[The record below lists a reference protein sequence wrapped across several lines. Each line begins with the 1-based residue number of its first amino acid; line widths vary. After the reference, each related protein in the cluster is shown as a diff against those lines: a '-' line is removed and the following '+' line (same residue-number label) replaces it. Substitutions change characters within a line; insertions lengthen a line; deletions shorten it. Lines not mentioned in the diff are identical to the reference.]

1 LRIARWLGRLP
12 ARLRYHY
19 ERSHVYE
26 QAVEEEIAIMDGAL
40 NDRSVIITGAAGGI
54 GRAAAVLF
62 ARAGARL
69 TLADREA
76 ARGRETLDLVL
87 GSGGVAQFL
96 AGDISSERFV
106 EDVVA
111 SAVRSYG
118 RLDCAF
124 NNAGIISDL
133 AEPVSNY
140 TLAEWDR
147 VIRINLTS
155 MFLCMKHETRTMLQ
169 NGGGAIVNTSSA
181 LGQVGQYN
189 MPAYCASKAGVLGL
203 TRATALDYATKNIRV
218 NAIMPGV
225 IETPMTKDGVFKIP
239 GLEEILL
246 AQHPIG
252 RFGRPE
258 EVASAALF
266 LCSDAAS
273 FVTGH
278 ALAVDGANMAI

>member
-1 LRIARWLGRLP
+1 M
-12 ARLRYHY
+12 
-19 ERSHVYE
+19 
-26 QAVEEEIAIMDGAL
+26 Q
-40 NDRSVIITGAAGGI
+40 
-54 GRAAAVLF
+54 RAAAKRSIWC
-62 ARAGARL
+62 AAPAARL
-69 TLADREA
+69 
-76 ARGRETLDLVL
+76 
-87 GSGGVAQFL
+87 QFL
-96 AGDISSERFV
+96 AGDISSEQFV

-124 NNAGIISDL
+124 NNAGIISEL

-169 NGGGAIVNTSSA
+169 TGGGAIVNTSSA
-181 LGQVGQYN
+181 LGQLGQYN

-218 NAIMPGV
+218 NAVMPGV
-225 IETPMTKDGVFKIP
+225 IETPMTKEGVFKIP

-266 LCSDAAS
+266 LCSDASS

>member
-1 LRIARWLGRLP
+1 MEERHGTITRGSIGH
-12 ARLRYHY
+12 HY
-19 ERSHVYE
+19 RS
-26 QAVEEEIAIMDGAL
+26 G
-40 NDRSVIITGAAGGI
+40 GGI

-62 ARAGARL
+62 AKAGAGL
-69 TLADREA
+69 TLADRDA
-76 ARGRETLDLVL
+76 ARGRETLDLVR
-87 GSGGVAQFL
+87 GAGGTAQFL
-96 AGDISSERFV
+96 AGDISSEQFV

-124 NNAGIISDL
+124 NNAGIISEL

-169 NGGGAIVNTSSA
+169 TGGGAIVNTSSA
-181 LGQVGQYN
+181 LGQLGQYN

-218 NAIMPGV
+218 NAVMPGV
-225 IETPMTKDGVFKIP
+225 IETPMTKEGVFKIP

-266 LCSDAAS
+266 LCPMPPLS
-273 FVTGH
+273 
-278 ALAVDGANMAI
+278 

>member
-1 LRIARWLGRLP
+1 
-12 ARLRYHY
+12 
-19 ERSHVYE
+19 
-26 QAVEEEIAIMDGAL
+26 MNGAL

-62 ARAGARL
+62 AKAGARL
-69 TLADREA
+69 TLADRDA
-76 ARGRETLDLVL
+76 ARGRETLDLVR
-87 GSGGVAQFL
+87 GAGGTAQFL
-96 AGDISSERFV
+96 AGDISSEPFV

-111 SAVRSYG
+111 GAVRAYG

-147 VIRINLTS
+147 VLRINLTS

-169 NGGGAIVNTSSA
+169 TGGGAIVNTSSA

-225 IETPMTKDGVFKIP
+225 IETPMTREGVFKIP

>member
-1 LRIARWLGRLP
+1 
-12 ARLRYHY
+12 
-19 ERSHVYE
+19 
-26 QAVEEEIAIMDGAL
+26 MDAAL
-40 NDRSVIITGAAGGI
+40 KDRSVIITGAAGGI

-62 ARAGARL
+62 SKAGARL
-69 TLADREA
+69 TLTDRDA
-76 ARGRETLDLVL
+76 KRGRETLDLVL
-87 GSGGVAQFL
+87 GSDGKSQFL
-96 AGDISSERFV
+96 AGDISSESFV

-140 TLAEWDR
+140 MLAEWDR

-169 NGGGAIVNTSSA
+169 TGGGAIVNTSSA

-203 TRATALDYATKNIRV
+203 TRATALDYAAKNIRV

-225 IETPMTKDGVFKIP
+225 IETPMTKEGVFKIP

-266 LCSDAAS
+266 LCSDASS

>member
-1 LRIARWLGRLP
+1 MARSL
-12 ARLRYHY
+12 A
-19 ERSHVYE
+19 
-26 QAVEEEIAIMDGAL
+26 
-40 NDRSVIITGAAGGI
+40 DRSVIITGAAGGI

-62 ARAGARL
+62 AQEGARL
-69 TLADREA
+69 TLTDRDER
-76 ARGRETLDLVL
+76 RGPETLDLVQKT
-87 GSGGVAQFL
+87 GGAAQFL

-106 EDVVA
+106 EEVVA
-111 SAVRSYG
+111 RAVQAYG
-118 RLDCAF
+118 KLDCAF
-124 NNAGIISDL
+124 NNAGIISEL
-133 AEPVSNY
+133 AEPVGNY
-140 TLAEWDR
+140 SLAEWDR
-147 VIRINLTS
+147 VLRVNLTS
-155 MFLCMKHETRTMLQ
+155 MFLCMKHETSAMLRT
-169 NGGGAIVNTSSA
+169 GGGAIVNTSSA

-225 IETPMTKDGVFKIP
+225 IETPMTKEGVFVRVP

-258 EVASAALF
+258 EVAGAALF
-266 LCSDAAS
+266 LLSEGAS
-273 FVTGH
+273 FITGH

>member
-1 LRIARWLGRLP
+1 M
-12 ARLRYHY
+12 
-19 ERSHVYE
+19 E
-26 QAVEEEIAIMDGAL
+26 GAL
-40 NDRSVIITGAAGGI
+40 AGRSVIITGAAGGI
-54 GRAAAVLF
+54 GRAAARLF
-62 ARAGARL
+62 CGAGARL
-69 TLADREA
+69 TLTDRDA
-76 ARGRETLDLVL
+76 ARGRGTLELVL
-87 GSGGVAQFL
+87 DTGGAAQFL
-96 AGDISSERFV
+96 AGDISSESFV
-106 EDVVA
+106 EEVVS
-111 SAVRSYG
+111 SAVQSYG

-140 TLAEWDR
+140 TLTEWDR
-147 VIRINLTS
+147 VLRINLTS
-155 MFLCMKHETRTMLQ
+155 MFLCMKHETRAMLQ
-169 NGGGAIVNTSSA
+169 TGGGAIVNTSSA
-181 LGQVGQYN
+181 LGQVGQYS
-189 MPAYCASKAGVLGL
+189 MPAYCASKAGILGL

-225 IETPMTKDGVFKIP
+225 IETPMTKEGVFVKMP
-239 GLEEILL
+239 GLEQILL

-258 EVASAALF
+258 EVANAALF

>member
-1 LRIARWLGRLP
+1 
-12 ARLRYHY
+12 
-19 ERSHVYE
+19 
-26 QAVEEEIAIMDGAL
+26 MDGAL
-40 NDRSVIITGAAGGI
+40 QDRSAIITGAAGGI

-62 ARAGARL
+62 AKAGARL
-69 TLADREA
+69 TLTDRDA
-76 ARGRETLDLVL
+76 KRGRETLDLVL
-87 GSGGVAQFL
+87 GSGGTAQFL
-96 AGDISSERFV
+96 SGDISSEQFV

-140 TLAEWDR
+140 MLAEWDR

-169 NGGGAIVNTSSA
+169 TGGGAIVNTSSA

-203 TRATALDYATKNIRV
+203 TRASALDYATKNIRV

-225 IETPMTKDGVFKIP
+225 IETPMTKEGVFKIA

-266 LCSDAAS
+266 LCSDASS

>member
-1 LRIARWLGRLP
+1 
-12 ARLRYHY
+12 
-19 ERSHVYE
+19 
-26 QAVEEEIAIMDGAL
+26 MDGAL
-40 NDRSVIITGAAGGI
+40 KDRSAIITGAAGGI

-62 ARAGARL
+62 AKAGARL
-69 TLADREA
+69 TLTDRDA
-76 ARGRETLDLVL
+76 QRGRETLDLVL
-87 GSGGVAQFL
+87 GAGGTAQFL
-96 AGDISSERFV
+96 AGDISSEPFV

-133 AEPVSNY
+133 AAPVSNY
-140 TLAEWDR
+140 MLAEWDR

-169 NGGGAIVNTSSA
+169 TGGGAIVNTSSA

-203 TRATALDYATKNIRV
+203 TRATALDYAAKNIRV

-225 IETPMTKDGVFKIP
+225 IETPMTKEGVFKIP

-258 EVASAALF
+258 EVASTALF
-266 LCSDAAS
+266 LCSDASS

>member
-1 LRIARWLGRLP
+1 
-12 ARLRYHY
+12 
-19 ERSHVYE
+19 
-26 QAVEEEIAIMDGAL
+26 MDGVL
-40 NDRSVIITGAAGGI
+40 KDRSAIITGAAGGI

-62 ARAGARL
+62 AKAGAGL
-69 TLADREA
+69 TLADRDA
-76 ARGRETLDLVL
+76 ARGRETLDLVR
-87 GSGGVAQFL
+87 GAGGTAQFL
-96 AGDISSERFV
+96 AGDISSEQFV

-124 NNAGIISDL
+124 NNAGIISEL

-169 NGGGAIVNTSSA
+169 TGGGAIVNTSSA
-181 LGQVGQYN
+181 LGQLGQYN

-218 NAIMPGV
+218 NAVMPGV
-225 IETPMTKDGVFKIP
+225 IETPMTKEGVFKIP

-266 LCSDAAS
+266 LCSDASS

>member
-1 LRIARWLGRLP
+1 
-12 ARLRYHY
+12 
-19 ERSHVYE
+19 
-26 QAVEEEIAIMDGAL
+26 MDGVL
-40 NDRSVIITGAAGGI
+40 KDRSAIITGAAGGI

-62 ARAGARL
+62 AKAGAGL
-69 TLADREA
+69 TLADRDA
-76 ARGRETLDLVL
+76 ARGRETLDLVR
-87 GSGGVAQFL
+87 GAGGTAQFL
-96 AGDISSERFV
+96 AGDISSEQFV

-124 NNAGIISDL
+124 NNAGIISEL

-140 TLAEWDR
+140 TLAERDR

-169 NGGGAIVNTSSA
+169 TGGGAIVNTSSA
-181 LGQVGQYN
+181 LGQLGQYN

-225 IETPMTKDGVFKIP
+225 IETPMTKEGVFKIP

-266 LCSDAAS
+266 LCSDASS

>member
-1 LRIARWLGRLP
+1 MGQSLA
-12 ARLRYHY
+12 
-19 ERSHVYE
+19 
-26 QAVEEEIAIMDGAL
+26 
-40 NDRSVIITGAAGGI
+40 DRSVIITGAGGGI
-54 GRAAAVLF
+54 GRAAATLF
-62 ARAGARL
+62 AKEGARL
-69 TLADREA
+69 TLTDRD
-76 ARGRETLDLVL
+76 ARRGQETLDLVRK
-87 GSGGVAQFL
+87 SGGAAHFL
-96 AGDISSERFV
+96 AGDISSEPFV
-106 EDVVA
+106 EQVVA
-111 SAVRSYG
+111 GAVQSYG
-118 RLDCAF
+118 RLDSAF

-133 AEPVSNY
+133 AEPVGNY

-147 VIRINLTS
+147 VLRINLTS
-155 MFLCMKHETRTMLQ
+155 MFLCMKYETSAMLRT
-169 NGGGAIVNTSSA
+169 GGGAIVNTSSA

-225 IETPMTKDGVFKIP
+225 IETPMTKEGVFVKMP

-258 EVASAALF
+258 EVAGAALF
-266 LCSDAAS
+266 LLSEGAS
-273 FVTGH
+273 FITGH

>member
-1 LRIARWLGRLP
+1 M
-12 ARLRYHY
+12 
-19 ERSHVYE
+19 
-26 QAVEEEIAIMDGAL
+26 EEAL
-40 NDRSVIITGAAGGI
+40 KDRSVIITGAAGGI

-62 ARAGARL
+62 AKAGARL
-69 TLADREA
+69 TLADRDT
-76 ARGRETLDLVL
+76 ARGRETLDLVC
-87 GSGGVAQFL
+87 GADGTAQFL

-124 NNAGIISDL
+124 NNAGIISEL

-169 NGGGAIVNTSSA
+169 TGGGAIVNTSSA

-273 FVTGH
+273 FVTRH

>member
-1 LRIARWLGRLP
+1 
-12 ARLRYHY
+12 
-19 ERSHVYE
+19 
-26 QAVEEEIAIMDGAL
+26 
-40 NDRSVIITGAAGGI
+40 
-54 GRAAAVLF
+54 
-62 ARAGARL
+62 
-69 TLADREA
+69 
-76 ARGRETLDLVL
+76 
-87 GSGGVAQFL
+87 VAQFL

>member
-1 LRIARWLGRLP
+1 M
-12 ARLRYHY
+12 
-19 ERSHVYE
+19 ERSL
-26 QAVEEEIAIMDGAL
+26 A
-40 NDRSVIITGAAGGI
+40 DRSVIITGAAGGI
-54 GRAAAVLF
+54 GRAAALLF
-62 ARAGARL
+62 AKAGARL
-69 TLADREA
+69 TLTDRDA
-76 ARGRETLDLVL
+76 SRGKETLELAYQT
-87 GSGGVAQFL
+87 GGAMQFL
-96 AGDISSERFV
+96 TGDISSESFV
-106 EDVVA
+106 ERVVG
-111 SAVRSYG
+111 SAVETYG

-133 AEPVSNY
+133 AEPVANY
-140 TLAEWDR
+140 SLAEWER

-155 MFLCMKHETRTMLQ
+155 MFLCMKHETRAMLQ
-169 NGGGAIVNTSSA
+169 SGGGAIVNTSSA

-189 MPAYCASKAGVLGL
+189 MPAYCASKAGILGL

-225 IETPMTKDGVFKIP
+225 IETPMTKEGVFVKVP

-258 EVASAALF
+258 EVANAALF

-273 FVTGH
+273 YVTGH

>member
-1 LRIARWLGRLP
+1 M
-12 ARLRYHY
+12 
-19 ERSHVYE
+19 ERSL
-26 QAVEEEIAIMDGAL
+26 A
-40 NDRSVIITGAAGGI
+40 DRSVIITGAAGGI
-54 GRAAAVLF
+54 GRAAALLF
-62 ARAGARL
+62 AKAGARL
-69 TLADREA
+69 TLTDRDA
-76 ARGRETLDLVL
+76 SRGKETLELAYQT
-87 GSGGVAQFL
+87 GGAMQFL
-96 AGDISSERFV
+96 TGDISSESFV
-106 EDVVA
+106 EKVVG
-111 SAVRSYG
+111 SAVETYG

-133 AEPVSNY
+133 AEPVGNY
-140 TLAEWDR
+140 SLAEWER

-155 MFLCMKHETRTMLQ
+155 MFLCMKHETRAMLQ
-169 NGGGAIVNTSSA
+169 SGGGAIVNTSSA

-189 MPAYCASKAGVLGL
+189 MPAYCASKAGILGL

-225 IETPMTKDGVFKIP
+225 IETPMTKEGVFVKVP

-258 EVASAALF
+258 EVANAALF

-273 FVTGH
+273 YVTGH

>member
-1 LRIARWLGRLP
+1 MA
-12 ARLRYHY
+12 
-19 ERSHVYE
+19 
-26 QAVEEEIAIMDGAL
+26 GAL
-40 NDRSVIITGAAGGI
+40 ADRSVIITGAAGGI
-54 GRAAAVLF
+54 GRAAALLF
-62 ARAGARL
+62 AREGARL
-69 TLADREA
+69 TLTDRDA
-76 ARGRETLDLVL
+76 GRGQETLDLVRKA
-87 GSGGVAQFL
+87 GGLANFL
-96 AGDISSERFV
+96 AGDISSEPFV

-111 SAVRSYG
+111 SGVQAYD

-124 NNAGIISDL
+124 NNAGIISEL
-133 AEPVSNY
+133 AEPVGNY

-147 VIRINLTS
+147 VLRINLTS
-155 MFLCMKHETRTMLQ
+155 MFLCMKYETSAMLRT
-169 NGGGAIVNTSSA
+169 GGGAIVNTSSA

-225 IETPMTKDGVFKIP
+225 IETPMTKEGVFVKVP

-258 EVASAALF
+258 EVAGAALF

-273 FVTGH
+273 YVTGH

>member
-1 LRIARWLGRLP
+1 MGGTLSGR
-12 ARLRYHY
+12 
-19 ERSHVYE
+19 S
-26 QAVEEEIAIMDGAL
+26 AL
-40 NDRSVIITGAAGGI
+40 ITGAAGGI

-62 ARAGARL
+62 AKAGARL
-69 TLADREA
+69 TLTDRDER
-76 ARGRETLDLVL
+76 RGEETLELVRAA
-87 GSGGVAQFL
+87 GGQAQFQM
-96 AGDISSERFV
+96 GDISSEPFV
-106 EDVVA
+106 ENVVG
-111 SAVRSYG
+111 SALKSYG

-124 NNAGIISDL
+124 NNAGIISDI
-133 AEPVSNY
+133 AEPVGSY
-140 TLAEWDR
+140 SLAEWDR
-147 VIRINLTS
+147 VIRINLTGI
-155 MFLCMKHETRTMLQ
+155 FLCMKYEARAMLQ

-225 IETPMTKDGVFKIP
+225 IETPMTREGVFVNVP

-252 RFGRPE
+252 RFGKPE
-258 EVASAALF
+258 EVANVALF

-273 FVTGH
+273 YVTGH

>member
-1 LRIARWLGRLP
+1 MA
-12 ARLRYHY
+12 
-19 ERSHVYE
+19 
-26 QAVEEEIAIMDGAL
+26 GAL
-40 NDRSVIITGAAGGI
+40 ADRSAIITGAAGGI
-54 GRAAAVLF
+54 GRAAALVF
-62 ARAGARL
+62 AREGARL
-69 TLADREA
+69 TLTDRDA
-76 ARGRETLDLVL
+76 GRGQETLDLVRKA
-87 GSGGVAQFL
+87 GGTANFL
-96 AGDISSERFV
+96 AGDISSEPFV
-106 EDVVA
+106 EEVVA
-111 SAVRSYG
+111 SAVQTYG

-124 NNAGIISDL
+124 NNAGIISEL
-133 AEPVSNY
+133 AEPVGNY
-140 TLAEWDR
+140 SLAEWDR
-147 VIRINLTS
+147 VLRINLTS
-155 MFLCMKHETRTMLQ
+155 MFLCMKYETSAMLRT
-169 NGGGAIVNTSSA
+169 GGGAIVNTSSA

-225 IETPMTKDGVFKIP
+225 IETPMTKEGVFVKMP

-273 FVTGH
+273 YITGH

>member
-1 LRIARWLGRLP
+1 MAR
-12 ARLRYHY
+12 
-19 ERSHVYE
+19 
-26 QAVEEEIAIMDGAL
+26 AL
-40 NDRSVIITGAAGGI
+40 ADRSVIITGAAGGI

-62 ARAGARL
+62 AQEGARL
-69 TLADREA
+69 TLTDRDA
-76 ARGRETLDLVL
+76 GRGQETLDLL
-87 GSGGVAQFL
+87 RKAGGTAHFV
-96 AGDISSERFV
+96 AGDISSEPFV
-106 EDVVA
+106 EEVVA
-111 SAVRSYG
+111 AAVQSCG
-118 RLDCAF
+118 RLDCAV
-124 NNAGIISDL
+124 NNAAIISDL
-133 AEPVSNY
+133 AEPVGNY
-140 TLAEWDR
+140 SLAEWDR
-147 VIRINLTS
+147 VLRINLTS
-155 MFLCMKHETRTMLQ
+155 MFLCMKYETSAMLRT
-169 NGGGAIVNTSSA
+169 GGGAIVNTSSA

-225 IETPMTKDGVFKIP
+225 IETPMTKEGVFVKMP

-273 FVTGH
+273 YITGH

>member
-1 LRIARWLGRLP
+1 
-12 ARLRYHY
+12 
-19 ERSHVYE
+19 
-26 QAVEEEIAIMDGAL
+26 MDAAL
-40 NDRSVIITGAAGGI
+40 KDRSVIITGAAGGI

-62 ARAGARL
+62 AKAGARL
-69 TLADREA
+69 TLTDRDA
-76 ARGRETLDLVL
+76 KRGRETLDLVL
-87 GSGGVAQFL
+87 GSDGKSQFL
-96 AGDISSERFV
+96 AGDISSKSFV

-111 SAVRSYG
+111 SAVRFYG

-140 TLAEWDR
+140 MLAEWDR

-169 NGGGAIVNTSSA
+169 TGGGAIVNTSSA

-203 TRATALDYATKNIRV
+203 TRATALDYAAKNIRV

-225 IETPMTKDGVFKIP
+225 IETPMTKEGVFKIP

-266 LCSDAAS
+266 LCSDASS

>member
-1 LRIARWLGRLP
+1 
-12 ARLRYHY
+12 
-19 ERSHVYE
+19 
-26 QAVEEEIAIMDGAL
+26 MDGAL

>member
-1 LRIARWLGRLP
+1 
-12 ARLRYHY
+12 
-19 ERSHVYE
+19 
-26 QAVEEEIAIMDGAL
+26 MDGVL
-40 NDRSVIITGAAGGI
+40 KDRSAIITGAAGGI

-62 ARAGARL
+62 AKAGAGL
-69 TLADREA
+69 TLADRDA
-76 ARGRETLDLVL
+76 ARGRETLDLVR
-87 GSGGVAQFL
+87 GAGGTAQFL
-96 AGDISSERFV
+96 AGDISSEQFV

-124 NNAGIISDL
+124 NNAGIISEL

-169 NGGGAIVNTSSA
+169 TGGGAIVNTSSA
-181 LGQVGQYN
+181 LGQLGQYN

-225 IETPMTKDGVFKIP
+225 IETPMTKEGVFKIP

-266 LCSDAAS
+266 LCSDASS

>member
-1 LRIARWLGRLP
+1 
-12 ARLRYHY
+12 
-19 ERSHVYE
+19 
-26 QAVEEEIAIMDGAL
+26 M
-40 NDRSVIITGAAGGI
+40 
-54 GRAAAVLF
+54 
-62 ARAGARL
+62 
-69 TLADREA
+69 
-76 ARGRETLDLVL
+76 
-87 GSGGVAQFL
+87 
-96 AGDISSERFV
+96 
-106 EDVVA
+106 VA
-111 SAVRSYG
+111 SAVRFYG

-140 TLAEWDR
+140 MLAEWDR

-169 NGGGAIVNTSSA
+169 TGGGAIVNTSSA

-203 TRATALDYATKNIRV
+203 TRATALDYAAKNIRV

-225 IETPMTKDGVFKIP
+225 IETPMTKEGVFKIP

-266 LCSDAAS
+266 LCSDASS

>member
-1 LRIARWLGRLP
+1 M
-12 ARLRYHY
+12 
-19 ERSHVYE
+19 E
-26 QAVEEEIAIMDGAL
+26 GAL
-40 NDRSVIITGAAGGI
+40 GGRSVIITGAAGGI
-54 GRAAAVLF
+54 GRAAALLF
-62 ARAGARL
+62 SQAGARL
-69 TLADREA
+69 TLTDRDA
-76 ARGRETLDLVL
+76 ARGRETLERVV
-87 GSGGVAQFL
+87 GAGGAAQFL
-96 AGDISSERFV
+96 AGDISSEPFV

-111 SAVRSYG
+111 SAVRSYR

-133 AEPVSNY
+133 AEPVANY
-140 TLAEWDR
+140 SLTEWDR

-155 MFLCMKHETRTMLQ
+155 MFLCLKHETRAMLQ
-169 NGGGAIVNTSSA
+169 TGGGAIVNTSSA

-225 IETPMTKDGVFKIP
+225 IETPMTKEGVFVKMP
-239 GLEEILL
+239 GLEQILL

-266 LCSDAAS
+266 LCSDSAS

-278 ALAVDGANMAI
+278 ALAVDGANTAI

>member
-1 LRIARWLGRLP
+1 
-12 ARLRYHY
+12 
-19 ERSHVYE
+19 
-26 QAVEEEIAIMDGAL
+26 MDGAL
-40 NDRSVIITGAAGGI
+40 KDRSALITGAAGGI

-62 ARAGARL
+62 AKAGARL
-69 TLADREA
+69 TLADRDA
-76 ARGRETLDLVL
+76 ARGRETLDLVR
-87 GSGGVAQFL
+87 GAGGKAQFL
-96 AGDISSERFV
+96 AGDLTSEPFV

-155 MFLCMKHETRTMLQ
+155 MFLCMKYETRTMLET
-169 NGGGAIVNTSSA
+169 GGGAIVNTSSA

-203 TRATALDYATKNIRV
+203 TRATALDYAVKNIRV

-225 IETPMTKDGVFKIP
+225 IETPMTKEGVFKIP

-266 LCSDAAS
+266 LCSDASS